1 MPIFKI
7 ILIATSILYSQVV
20 ELTVGQEGKTGLLDA
35 GNVEDYLDSLIRND
49 KSINHSYILASIK
62 GVEPITV
69 KYIANHELIYIDT
82 LFIKDN
88 KQVRSQTYQSLLK
101 SILNISSE
109 KDILQQI
116 ERLESSYKFL
126 QNSIHFRYG
135 KTKGGGLAL
144 LLDIIPEFENNIS
157 GLFGAN
163 RANDGN
169 WITNGEIELY
179 LENIW
184 STASNSLFQ
193 WKRLNEKS
201 EIISIL
207 HYEPTLWNL
216 PFGLQLKLDKELRDQ
231 EYILQKK
238 EFRIFSS
245 PNRYG
250 KWFFGSNVL
259 TIIPTNIG
267 NSLGLLNH
275 KSSSILLG
283 IINDKRDH
291 RWIPIN
297 GSYWD
302 ISVSIGKQIE
312 DNISN
317 LKGDWSL
324 DNGFFWRI
332 NSFLSYHI
340 NLYVKGIWVE
350 NGNVHKGQKIRY
362 GGVNNLRG
370 YRDDQFIS
378 ASLCIPSME
387 LVSNIRKDLQLFAFI
402 ESAIQKEHMP
412 YTLGFG
418 MGIKQV
424 SRSSIVSATIG
435 FGRGDPI
442 SEAKLHIKFSSRL

>member
-1 MPIFKI
+1 MIILLILVENCVPIFKI

-88 KQVRSQTYQSLLK
+88 KQVRSRTYQSLLK

-179 LENIW
+179 LENI
-184 STASNSLFQ
+184 
-193 WKRLNEKS
+193 
-201 EIISIL
+201 
-207 HYEPTLWNL
+207 
-216 PFGLQLKLDKELRDQ
+216 
-231 EYILQKK
+231 
-238 EFRIFSS
+238 FS
-245 PNRYG
+245 
-250 KWFFGSNVL
+250 KVKMWF
-259 TIIPTNIG
+259 I
-267 NSLGLLNH
+267 
-275 KSSSILLG
+275 
-283 IINDKRDH
+283 
-291 RWIPIN
+291 
-297 GSYWD
+297 
-302 ISVSIGKQIE
+302 
-312 DNISN
+312 
-317 LKGDWSL
+317 
-324 DNGFFWRI
+324 
-332 NSFLSYHI
+332 
-340 NLYVKGIWVE
+340 
-350 NGNVHKGQKIRY
+350 
-362 GGVNNLRG
+362 
-370 YRDDQFIS
+370 
-378 ASLCIPSME
+378 
-387 LVSNIRKDLQLFAFI
+387 
-402 ESAIQKEHMP
+402 
-412 YTLGFG
+412 
-418 MGIKQV
+418 
-424 SRSSIVSATIG
+424 
-435 FGRGDPI
+435 
-442 SEAKLHIKFSSRL
+442 

>member
-20 ELTVGQEGKTGLLDA
+20 ELTVGQEEKIGLLDA
-35 GNVEDYLDSLIRND
+35 GSVEEYLDSLIRND
-49 KSINHSYILASIK
+49 KSINYSYTLTSIK
-62 GVEPITV
+62 GVEPIAV
-69 KYIANHELIYIDT
+69 KYIANHELLYIDT

-101 SILNISSE
+101 SILDISSE

-184 STASNSLFQ
+184 STASNSLFH

-207 HYEPTLWNL
+207 HYEPSLWNL

-250 KWFFGSNVL
+250 KWFYGSSVL
-259 TIIPTNIG
+259 TILPTNIG

-283 IINDKRDH
+283 IINDKRNH
-291 RWIPIN
+291 RWLPTN

-317 LKGDWSL
+317 PKGDWSL
-324 DNGFFWRI
+324 DNGFYWSI

-387 LVSNIRKDLQLFAFI
+387 LVSNVRKDLQLFAFI
-402 ESAIQKEHMP
+402 ESAIQKEHKP
-412 YTLGFG
+412 YPLGFG

-435 FGRGDPI
+435 FGRGDLI